1 MTSLAEI
8 RLWGTRIG
16 AVFLKDGEEVAE
28 FQYSNDFLRSGIE
41 VSPLVMPLSGRIYR
55 FPELP
60 RGTFH
65 GLPGLLADS
74 LPDRFGNA
82 LIDAWLARQGRRPE
96 SFNAVER
103 LCYTGKRGMGAL
115 EFVPST
121 GPEAR
126 QSQRL
131 DVENLVKLASQVLQE
146 REKLR
151 VSFSDDTM
159 SDAGRAEVSEGG
171 ASGGRET
178 DRALLQIL
186 RVGTS
191 AGGARAKAVIAWNP
205 QTNEVRSGQLE
216 APLGFEH
223 WLIKFDG
230 VSSNR
235 DKELDDPKG
244 FCTIEYAYHLM
255 ARAAGIVM
263 SECRLLEEHGRRHF
277 MTRRFDRT
285 PDGQKIHMQSLGA
298 LAHFDYNAAGAYS
311 YEQAFATIRALGS
324 PMEDIEQ
331 QYRRMV
337 FNIMARNQDDHVK
350 NISFLMDRK
359 GRWRLAPAYDL
370 TFSYRPSGA
379 WTGTHQMTVNGRRDG
394 FTWADLK
401 AAAGVAGLKRGR
413 AEEIAREVHA
423 AVVRWPEFADTAG
436 VVPAQRDVILA
447 NLRLSKEL
455 LP

>member
-1 MTSLAEI
+1 
-8 RLWGTRIG
+8 
-16 AVFLKDGEEVAE
+16 
-28 FQYSNDFLRSGIE
+28 
-41 VSPLVMPLSGRIYR
+41 
-55 FPELP
+55 
-60 RGTFH
+60 
-65 GLPGLLADS
+65 
-74 LPDRFGNA
+74 
-82 LIDAWLARQGRRPE
+82 
-96 SFNAVER
+96 
-103 LCYTGKRGMGAL
+103 
-115 EFVPST
+115 
-121 GPEAR
+121 
-126 QSQRL
+126 
-131 DVENLVKLASQVLQE
+131 
-146 REKLR
+146 
-151 VSFSDDTM
+151 
-159 SDAGRAEVSEGG
+159 
-171 ASGGRET
+171 
-178 DRALLQIL
+178 
-186 RVGTS
+186 
-191 AGGARAKAVIAWNP
+191 
-205 QTNEVRSGQLE
+205 
-216 APLGFEH
+216 
-223 WLIKFDG
+223 
-230 VSSNR
+230 
-235 DKELDDPKG
+235 
-244 FCTIEYAYHLM
+244 M

-263 SECRLLEEHGRRHF
+263 TECRLLEEHGRKHF

-324 PMEDIEQ
+324 PMEDMEQ

-337 FNIMARNQDDHVK
+337 SNIMARNQDDHVK

-359 GRWRLAPAYDL
+359 GRWRLAPAYDF

-436 VVPAQRDVILA
+436 VVPAQRDAIFA